1 METQKRYAHLVLIV
15 DRSGSMES
23 ICSDMEGGI
32 ASLIGEQAKTFDGE
46 MEVTIAQFDD
56 HYDVVADRSP
66 ISNLKRYELVPRGGT
81 ALLDAIG
88 RTLASTR
95 EKRHDG
101 ELTSIVVVT
110 DGYENSSR
118 EWSRLQVMD
127 SIKQRQAEGWNFTFL
142 GSDQD
147 AIAEGGGLGFNEGD
161 SLSFDG
167 DAEGTAYAMA
177 ATSGKLAHFLQG
189 DPAPVFS
196 EADRRRASKKR

>member
-66 ISNLKRYELVPRGGT
+66 ISDLKRYELVPRGST

-95 EKRHDG
+95 EKR
-101 ELTSIVVVT
+101 
-110 DGYENSSR
+110 
-118 EWSRLQVMD
+118 
-127 SIKQRQAEGWNFTFL
+127 
-142 GSDQD
+142 
-147 AIAEGGGLGFNEGD
+147 
-161 SLSFDG
+161 
-167 DAEGTAYAMA
+167 
-177 ATSGKLAHFLQG
+177 
-189 DPAPVFS
+189 
-196 EADRRRASKKR
+196 